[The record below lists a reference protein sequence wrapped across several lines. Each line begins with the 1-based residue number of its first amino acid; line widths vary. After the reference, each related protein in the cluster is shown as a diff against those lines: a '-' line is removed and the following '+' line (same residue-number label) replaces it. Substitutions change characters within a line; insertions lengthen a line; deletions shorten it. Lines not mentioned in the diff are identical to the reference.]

1 MKPRPSG
8 TVGVVEKPSGGLW
21 QEAQRILAAKE
32 AKLKADRERKAAI
45 PVPNWRCY
53 PTAFRVGMDVDER
66 GNWLPDANRTPR
78 KCRVCESVLHK
89 DENHVCSGFVPKY
102 VEHDDAWHE
111 RQDAKREAIRES
123 NRNRPPKCAACHQV
137 IRDADDAR
145 YHDEYCHVEPG
156 ERRWYTDY
164 DPIVGDNDGHE
175 CNEDEPEED
184 YCEGD
189 DDGYDCD

>member
-1 MKPRPSG
+1 MNLPAILKTGGKVLTADERLAMIQKAKQGQKP
-8 TVGVVEKPSGGLW
+8 TVV
-21 QEAQRILAAKE
+21 
-32 AKLKADRERKAAI
+32 KADPG
-45 PVPNWRCY
+45 PVPNRIAY
-53 PTAFRVGMDVDER
+53 KDTAFKDWKPGMRV
-66 GNWLPDANRTPR
+66 P
-78 KCRVCESVLHK
+78 KCRVCEGVLYPE
-89 DENHVCSGFVPKY
+89 ENHVCSGFVPKY
-102 VEHDDAWHE
+102 VEHDDEWFE
-111 RQDAKREAIRES
+111 REEAKREAIRES

-137 IRDADDAR
+137 IRDVDDAR

-189 DDGYDCD
+189 DDGYDGD

>member
-89 DENHVCSGFVPKY
+89 DENHVCDGFVPKY
-102 VEHDDAWHE
+102 VQHDDEWHE
-111 RQDAKREAIRES
+111 RQEAKREAIRES
-123 NRNRPPKCAACHQV
+123 RQLVRGRRCSACNNLLE
-137 IRDADDAR
+137 DADDEQW
-145 YHDEYCHVEPG
+145 HIEYCDHVPEQDEKRSPTG
-156 ERRWYTDY
+156 EDDDLSGY
-164 DPIVGDNDGHE
+164 
-175 CNEDEPEED
+175 EDEPEYD